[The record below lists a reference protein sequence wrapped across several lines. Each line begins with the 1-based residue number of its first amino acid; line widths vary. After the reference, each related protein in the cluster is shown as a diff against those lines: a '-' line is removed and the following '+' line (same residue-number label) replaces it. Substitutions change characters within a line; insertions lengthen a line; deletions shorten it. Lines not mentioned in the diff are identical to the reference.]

1 MFSSLKGVI
10 RIFNSVL
17 LLAALWMSLVESDST
32 YILIVLLPM
41 VILDRSFLIP
51 ILFTIPT
58 VEGVYS
64 TDTTS
69 SNSETIAIAM
79 LIPVLAYDLIKRNKR
94 MIPFKIVALYLIF
107 MVMVF
112 VGFMVY
118 KRHPEISKAI
128 AIPAHLP
135 YIPVLGRVLARILK
149 IGFFL
154 VYLKLLI
161 NYGKEYIYNALN
173 LFRALSP
180 YIILAIASYTLM
192 YGTVSNQFGGVLHF
206 GAASHGDFTASLDA
220 LCVFLFLALF
230 ERSNRYFEKFMA
242 LAAIGALLYLIMQMG
257 SRNGLLS
264 FCFVSVLGVY
274 LVMRNRS
281 WSFQL
286 LIVTAAVIAGLTSL
300 YFFQDSPTMQR
311 FIYEMTEDSGGERV
325 DYWSAGIEAIK
336 DAPILGQG
344 GDETASLYSVGRW
357 APNVEIHVMH
367 NTFLE
372 VAVEYGLL
380 GLLFYIIF
388 VYTILRWGYK
398 QVMYAIKTNDLILG
412 TPAIAYTV
420 SIMAGMFISRVWDT
434 TLWYYLGIIFAIGI
448 LWFYPDNSIS
458 RKFVRKKKP
467 QPVPVAELAG
477 IEN

>member
-1 MFSSLKGVI
+1 MFSSLKGLI
-10 RIFNSVL
+10 RAFNSVL
-17 LLAALWMSLVESDST
+17 LLSALAISLYMNDST
-32 YILIVLLPM
+32 YILIVLLPI

-51 ILFTIPT
+51 LLFTIPV
-58 VEGVYS
+58 VEGVYA

-79 LIPVLAYDLIKRNKR
+79 LVPVLAYDLLQKNKK
-94 MIPFKIVALYLIF
+94 MIPFKVVALYLIF
-107 MVMVF
+107 IIMTF
-112 VGFMVY
+112 VGFIVY

-128 AIPAHLP
+128 AIPMHAP
-135 YIPVLGRVLARILK
+135 YVPVLGKVLAKILK
-149 IGFFL
+149 ITFFL
-154 VYLKLLI
+154 IYVKLLI
-161 NYGKEYIYNALN
+161 NYGKEYIYRALN

-180 YIILAIASYTLM
+180 YIILTIAGYTLLF
-192 YGTVSNQFGGVLHF
+192 GTVSQKFGGVIHF
-206 GAASHGDFTASLDA
+206 GSASHGDFTASLDA
-220 LCVFLFLALF
+220 LCVFLYLALF

-242 LAAIGALLYLIMQMG
+242 CAAIAALLYLIMQMG

-264 FCFVSVLGVY
+264 FCFVTLLGVY

-281 WSFQL
+281 WTFQL
-286 LIVTAAVIAGLTSL
+286 IIVGGAAIVALTAL

-311 FIYEMTEDSGGERV
+311 FIYEMTVDSGGERV
-325 DYWSAGIEAIK
+325 DYWAAGFKAIK
-336 DAPILGQG
+336 DAPLLGQG

-357 APNVEIHVMH
+357 SPNVEDHVMH

-380 GLLFYIIF
+380 GLTFYLVF
-388 VYTILRWGYK
+388 VYTIIRWGYK
-398 QVMYAIKTNDLILG
+398 QVMYAIDHNDLILG

-448 LWFYPDNSIS
+448 LWIEPM
-458 RKFVRKKKP
+458 KVKVKHFVRRKRSVKE
-467 QPVPVAELAG
+467 ADLATV
-477 IEN
+477 

>member
-10 RIFNSVL
+10 KIFNSVL
-17 LLAALWMSLVESDST
+17 LIAALAVSLYMNDST
-32 YILIVLLPM
+32 FILIVLLPI

-51 ILFTIPT
+51 LLFTIPV
-58 VEGVYS
+58 VEGVYA

-79 LIPVLAYDLIKRNKR
+79 LVPVLGYDLVRRNKK

-107 MVMVF
+107 IVMVI
-112 VGFMVY
+112 VGFIVY

-128 AIPAHLP
+128 AIPAHMP
-135 YIPVLGRVLARILK
+135 YVPVLGRVLAKTLK
-149 IGFFL
+149 ITFFL
-154 VYLKLLI
+154 IYVKLLI
-161 NYGKEYIYNALN
+161 NYGKDYIYEALK
-173 LFRALSP
+173 LFRSLSP
-180 YIILAIASYTLM
+180 YIILTIAGYTLM
-192 YGTVSNQFGGVLHF
+192 FGTVSQKFGGVIHF

-220 LCVFLFLALF
+220 LCVFLYLALF

-242 LAAIGALLYLIMQMG
+242 LIAIGALLYLIMQMG

-264 FCFVSVLGVY
+264 FAFVTVLGVF

-281 WSFQL
+281 WTFQF
-286 LIVTAAVIAGLTSL
+286 LIVGGAAIVGLSAL
-300 YFFQDSPTMQR
+300 YIFRDSPTIQR
-311 FIYEMTEDSGGERV
+311 FIYEMTVQSGGERV
-325 DYWSAGIEAIK
+325 DYWYAGGQAIK
-336 DAPILGQG
+336 DAPVLGQG

-357 APNVEIHVMH
+357 SPNVEDHVMH

-372 VAVEYGLL
+372 IAVEYGLL
-380 GLLFYIIF
+380 GLTFYLIF
-388 VYTILRWGYK
+388 VYTIIRWGYQ

-434 TLWYYLGIIFAIGI
+434 TLWYYLGIVFAIGI
-448 LWFYPDNSIS
+448 LWIEPL
-458 RKFVRKKKP
+458 KAKAKTFVRRKKAALSS
-467 QPVPVAELAG
+467 QLATV
-477 IEN
+477 

>member
-10 RIFNSVL
+10 KIFNSVL
-17 LLAALWMSLVESDST
+17 LIAALAVSLYMNDST
-32 YILIVLLPM
+32 FILIVLLPI

-51 ILFTIPT
+51 LLFTIPV
-58 VEGVYS
+58 VEGVYA

-79 LIPVLAYDLIKRNKR
+79 LVPVLGYDLVRRNKK

-107 MVMVF
+107 IVMVI
-112 VGFMVY
+112 VGFIVY

-128 AIPAHLP
+128 AIPAHMP
-135 YIPVLGRVLARILK
+135 YVPVLGRVLAKTLK
-149 IGFFL
+149 ITFFL
-154 VYLKLLI
+154 IYVKLLI
-161 NYGKEYIYNALN
+161 NYGKDYIYEALK
-173 LFRALSP
+173 LFRSLSP
-180 YIILAIASYTLM
+180 YIILTIAGYTLM
-192 YGTVSNQFGGVLHF
+192 FGTVSQKFGGVIHF

-220 LCVFLFLALF
+220 LCVFLYLALF

-242 LAAIGALLYLIMQMG
+242 LIAIGALLYLIMQMG

-264 FCFVSVLGVY
+264 FAFVTVLGVF

-281 WSFQL
+281 WTFQF
-286 LIVTAAVIAGLTSL
+286 LIVGGAAIVGLSAL
-300 YFFQDSPTMQR
+300 YIFRDSPTIQR
-311 FIYEMTEDSGGERV
+311 FIYEMTVQSGGERV
-325 DYWSAGIEAIK
+325 DYWYAGGQAIK
-336 DAPILGQG
+336 DAPVLGQG

-357 APNVEIHVMH
+357 SPNVEDHVMH

-372 VAVEYGLL
+372 IAVEYGLL
-380 GLLFYIIF
+380 GLTFYLIF
-388 VYTILRWGYK
+388 VYTIIRWGYQ

-434 TLWYYLGIIFAIGI
+434 TLWYYLGIVFAIGI
-448 LWFYPDNSIS
+448 LWIEPL
-458 RKFVRKKKP
+458 KAKAKTFVRRKKAALSS
-467 QPVPVAELAG
+467 QLATM
-477 IEN
+477 